1 MCILLHFLLF
11 WLHFYIQAC
20 EEGGIDPKML
30 PEGECLEMLTSN
42 RDIFVLDSF
51 DGKVFKYLSKHK
63 AR

>member
-1 MCILLHFLLF
+1 MHFIGFFVILVA
-11 WLHFYIQAC
+11 IQAC
-20 EEGGIDPKML
+20 EEGGIDPKIL